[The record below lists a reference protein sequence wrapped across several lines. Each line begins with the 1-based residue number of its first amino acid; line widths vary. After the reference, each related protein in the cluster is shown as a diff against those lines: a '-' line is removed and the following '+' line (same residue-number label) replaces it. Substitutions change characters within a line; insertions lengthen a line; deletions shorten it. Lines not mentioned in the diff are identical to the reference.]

1 MPLPKNYEF
10 SPFVLQSRVDKSKPA
25 RKYEFRDEARGVEGW
40 DANAVIK
47 VKRDYALGNKTFTQE
62 AAYGNL
68 MERTKMAA
76 KSFNYS
82 RADKLRPY
90 EGVILDLHDES
101 NTLEKLDKM
110 YDVRDGYKV

>member
-10 SPFVLQSRVDKSKPA
+10 SSFVLRSRLAKPKP
-25 RKYEFRDEARGVEGW
+25 KYEFTDGARGVEGW
-40 DANAVIK
+40 DANAHLK

-101 NTLEKLDKM
+101 NTLEKLDKVF
-110 YDVRDGYKV
+110 DVRDGYKV

>member
-10 SPFVLQSRVDKSKPA
+10 SPFVLRSRLATPKA
-25 RKYEFRDEARGVEGW
+25 KYISEDEARGVQAW

-47 VKRDYALGNKTFTQE
+47 VKRDYALGNKTFTQQ

-110 YDVRDGYKV
+110 YDIRDGYKI

>member
-1 MPLPKNYEF
+1 MPGLPANYRF
-10 SPFVLQSRVDKSKPA
+10 SSFVLKGEQPKPKPEYVTRA
-25 RKYEFRDEARGVEGW
+25 EAYGQQGW
-40 DANAVIK
+40 DANAVLK
-47 VKRDYALGNKTFTQE
+47 VKRDYALGNTTFTQQ

-76 KSFNYS
+76 KSFNYT

-101 NTLEKLDKM
+101 NTVEKLDKM
-110 YDVRDGYKV
+110 FDVRDGYKI

>member
-10 SPFVLQSRVDKSKPA
+10 SPFVLQSRQPKPKP
-25 RKYEFRDEARGVEGW
+25 KYESYAEAYGQQGW
-40 DANAVIK
+40 DANAHIA
-47 VKRDYALGNKTFTQE
+47 VKRDYALGNTTYTQE

-82 RADKLRPY
+82 PADKLRPY

-101 NTLEKLDKM
+101 NTLEALDKKF
-110 YDVRDGYKV
+110 DIRDGYKI